1 MSEPSFQESPTQDP
15 PLPVEAYYRWQSLF
29 YDATR
34 WSFLFGR
41 SAILSEAVRHTRPS
55 RILEIGCGTGRNL
68 VELAKRF
75 PDAQLAGLDV
85 SADMLAIAEKKLTAD
100 AARLRL
106 VRRCYDQPIEP
117 EGFDL
122 VLCSYALS
130 MFNPGW
136 EEAIESAWGDL
147 APGGYFAFVDFHDSH
162 FTWFRRWMGVNH
174 VRMDGH
180 LLPTLEK
187 RFEGVTAKK
196 LPAYGGVWEYSVFLG
211 RKA

>member
-1 MSEPSFQESPTQDP
+1 VKDL
-15 PLPVEAYYRWQSLF
+15 PLPVEGYYRWQSLI

-41 SAILSEAVRHTRPS
+41 SAILHETARHVCPN

-68 VELAKRF
+68 LELAKYF
-75 PDAQLAGLDV
+75 PNAQLAGLDV
-85 SADMLAIAEKKLTAD
+85 SADMLAIAEKKWVGEAN
-100 AARLRL
+100 RLRL
-106 VRRCYDQPIEP
+106 IRRCYDQPIEAG
-117 EGFDL
+117 GFDL

-136 EEAIESAWGDL
+136 EEAVECAWQDL
-147 APGGYFAFVDFHDSH
+147 APGGYFAFVDFHQSR
-162 FTWFRRWMGVNH
+162 FPWFRKWMGVNH

-187 RFEGVTAKK
+187 RFEVVRAQR
-196 LPAYGGVWEYSVFLG
+196 LQAYGGVWEYSLFLG
-211 RKA
+211 RKS